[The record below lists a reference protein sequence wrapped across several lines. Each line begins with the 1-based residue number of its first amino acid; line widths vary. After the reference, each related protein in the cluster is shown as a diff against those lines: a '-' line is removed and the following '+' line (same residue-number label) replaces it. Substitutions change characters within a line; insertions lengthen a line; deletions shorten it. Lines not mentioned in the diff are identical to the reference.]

1 MKSLLAVTVT
11 IQWSFLMWDSLIHP
25 PSIPD
30 LQNPH
35 SLSRKIPSLVQMSA
49 SSPFPLLSPRICFNI
64 SFILQTIC
72 LINLKRAPPSH
83 PQLSEL
89 LRQAWSQALGPLLPG
104 SSSCSHPSWGWSPSS
119 HSVASLP
126 FRALKLSLASWLSQ
140 INSPAL
146 PSPYRHPIFAKKSF
160 AELVTLP
167 LPTESFSSNS
177 EFLHWNS
184 IALSPPRSLRY
195 TSH

>member
-30 LQNPH
+30 LQNLH
-35 SLSRKIPSLVQMSA
+35 SLGRKTPALVQMSA

-64 SFILQTIC
+64 SSILQAIC
-72 LINLKRAPPSH
+72 LINPKRATLSH

-89 LRQAWSQALGPLLPG
+89 LWWAWSQALGPLFPG
-104 SSSCSHPSWGWSPSS
+104 SSSCSHPSGGWSPSS
-119 HSVASLP
+119 LSVAPLP
-126 FRALKLSLASWLSQ
+126 SPTLKLSLASWLSQ

-160 AELVTLP
+160 AELMTLP
-167 LPTESFSSNS
+167 LPAESFSSNS

-184 IALSPPRSLRY
+184 ITISPPRSLVY